1 MRESRRRAIR
11 ATARVGIEGSWM
23 KAITQNYL
31 LCRLS
36 SMRPER
42 VLELARNGGG
52 TISSAELI
60 AGGARWEDLYGL
72 RDRGALMEIS
82 RGIYRVADAPA
93 TAHLDFLAV
102 CRRAPDGMICLNS
115 AASYWDLTDEL
126 PARVHLAVPRG
137 RHRPQIAYPPTR
149 VHVFAA
155 DTFGLGRDQI
165 RIESGET
172 IAINSR
178 ERTVVDLLRLRSQ
191 VGRDQALSALRL
203 YLQSDG
209 ARPGELLSL
218 ARRLRAGT
226 IAATA
231 MEPLLA

>member
-1 MRESRRRAIR
+1 
-11 ATARVGIEGSWM
+11 
-23 KAITQNYL
+23 
-31 LCRLS
+31 
-36 SMRPER
+36 MRPER
-42 VLELARNGGG
+42 VLDLARDSGG

-60 AGGARWEDLYGL
+60 RGGARWEDVYAL
-72 RDRGALMEIS
+72 RDGGALVEIS
-82 RGIYRVADAPA
+82 RGIYRVADAAA
-93 TAHLDFLAV
+93 TAHLDLLAV
-102 CRRAPDGMICLNS
+102 CRRVPDGMICLNS

-126 PARVHLAVPRG
+126 PSAVHMAVPRG

-155 DTFGLGRDQI
+155 GTFELGRERL

-172 IAINSR
+172 IAISSR

-191 VGRDQALSALRL
+191 VGHDQALSALRR
-203 YLQSDG
+203 YLQTSG
-209 ARPGELLSL
+209 ARPGELLAL

-226 IAATA
+226 VVAAA